1 MERTGRSIFLMLCTV
16 VDYEGKMIQN
26 QEKLKVRSEALKEA
40 IYKSL
45 RQGDAYTKY
54 NNSQYL
60 VLLVGTRQEDCDI
73 IYRRILRKLKEL
85 AGTRAEFK
93 YNVVSLADL
102 EA

>member
-26 QEKLKVRSEALKEA
+26 QEKLKARSEALKEA
-40 IYKSL
+40 ISKSL

-60 VLLVGTRQEDCDI
+60 ILLVGTKQEDCDI

-85 AGTRAEFK
+85 AGARAEFK
-93 YNVVSLADL
+93 YSVVSLADL